1 MDNAEIG
8 NLCKIIGLQFG
19 KKYETEADMKNLRYG
34 HLMIMADQ
42 DIDGSHIKG
51 LVINFIHAHWPSLLK
66 LPFLEEFITPIVKV
80 NPLFFLEKYL
90 VNKIYKRS
98 ESKMIQG
105 RVGAD
110 SVN

>member
-8 NLCKIIGLQFG
+8 NLCKILGLQFG

-51 LVINFIHAHWPSLLK
+51 LVINFIHAHWSSLLK

-80 NPLFFLEKYL
+80 IIYCKNRFMFIEKKINCYHTLNPQTLNIHKG
-90 VNKIYKRS
+90 I
-98 ESKMIQG
+98 
-105 RVGAD
+105 
-110 SVN
+110 